1 MIDTS
6 MSTASDLLAARY
18 AEQPFLMAP
27 MASVTDAA
35 YRIMCRRRGAA
46 TAYSE
51 MVSVAGLAYASEK
64 TWELVLPAKEEP
76 QICVQLFGTH
86 PDQFTAAVE
95 SVAERV
101 GDKLTSIDINMACP
115 ARKVVAK
122 GEGCALMQTPEL
134 AVEIARA
141 AVEHSSVPV
150 TCKMRTG
157 YLPGERTA
165 PDFAAALEQAGVAGV
180 AVHGRTAKQ
189 LYTGSA
195 DWSIIDEVAER
206 VNIPVVGSG
215 DVFTAQD
222 AVRMLQTTAASAVF
236 IARGTYGN
244 PWIFSDAQQLLTG
257 ANLPQHGTK
266 ERLDALREHLT
277 LVSQL
282 APHMAR
288 SRTFTTWYLKGMP
301 HAAFW
306 RGRAVRCTTFED
318 FMQLVD
324 AIEAD
329 VTACEQLAASG
340 EPVPAQPFA

>member
-1 MIDTS
+1 MNKGS
-6 MSTASDLLAARY
+6 ELLAARY

-35 YRIMCRRRGAA
+35 YRIMCRRRGAQ

-86 PDQFTAAVE
+86 PDQFASAVE

-115 ARKVVAK
+115 ARKVVSK
-122 GEGCALMQTPEL
+122 GEGCALMRTPEL
-134 AVEIARA
+134 AVEIARE
-141 AVEHSSVPV
+141 AVSHSPVPV

-157 YLPGERTA
+157 YLPGERLA
-165 PDFAAALEQAGVAGV
+165 PDFAAALEQVGVAGV

-195 DWSIIDEVAER
+195 DWSIIDEVAAR
-206 VNIPVVGSG
+206 VSIPVVGSG
-215 DVFTAQD
+215 DVFSAAD
-222 AVRMLQTTAASAVF
+222 AARMLQTTAASAVF

-244 PWIFSDAQQLLTG
+244 PWIFSDAQCLMAGGELSVRDTR
-257 ANLPQHGTK
+257 

-277 LVSQL
+277 LVSRL

-329 VTACEQLAASG
+329 VTACERLAAEG
-340 EPVPAQPFA
+340 APVPAQPAV

>member
-1 MIDTS
+1 MNKGS
-6 MSTASDLLAARY
+6 ELLAARY

-35 YRIMCRRRGAA
+35 YRIMCRRRGAL

-86 PDQFTAAVE
+86 PEQFASAVE

-115 ARKVVAK
+115 ARKVVSK
-122 GEGCALMQTPEL
+122 GEGCALMRTPEL
-134 AVEIARA
+134 AVEIARE
-141 AVEHSSVPV
+141 AVNHSPVPV

-157 YLPGERTA
+157 YLPGERLA
-165 PDFAAALEQAGVAGV
+165 PDFAAALEQVGVAGV
-180 AVHGRTAKQ
+180 SVHGRTAKQ

-195 DWSIIDEVAER
+195 DWSIIDEVADR
-206 VNIPVVGSG
+206 VSIPVVGSG
-215 DVFTAQD
+215 DVFSAAD

-244 PWIFSDAQQLLTG
+244 PWIFSDAQRLMADG
-257 ANLPQHGTK
+257 ELPVHDTR

-329 VTACEQLAASG
+329 VTACERLAAEG
-340 EPVPAQPFA
+340 APVPAQPAI

>member
-1 MIDTS
+1 MNKGS
-6 MSTASDLLAARY
+6 ELLAARY

-35 YRIMCRRRGAA
+35 YRIMCRRRGAQ

-86 PDQFTAAVE
+86 PDQFASAVE

-115 ARKVVAK
+115 ARKVVSK
-122 GEGCALMQTPEL
+122 GEGCALMRTPEL
-134 AVEIARA
+134 AVEIARE
-141 AVEHSSVPV
+141 AVSHSPVPV

-157 YLPGERTA
+157 YLPGERLA
-165 PDFAAALEQAGVAGV
+165 PDFAAALEQVGVAGV

-195 DWSIIDEVAER
+195 DWSIIDEVAAR
-206 VNIPVVGSG
+206 VSIPVVGSG
-215 DVFTAQD
+215 DVFSAAD
-222 AVRMLQTTAASAVF
+222 AARMLQTTAASAVF

-244 PWIFSDAQQLLTG
+244 PWIFSDAQRLMAGGELSVHDTR
-257 ANLPQHGTK
+257 

-277 LVSQL
+277 LVSRL

-329 VTACEQLAASG
+329 VTACERLAAEG
-340 EPVPAQPFA
+340 APVPAQPAV

>member
-1 MIDTS
+1 MNKGS
-6 MSTASDLLAARY
+6 ELLAARY

-35 YRIMCRRRGAA
+35 YRIMCRRRGAQ

-86 PDQFTAAVE
+86 PDQFASAVE

-115 ARKVVAK
+115 ARKVVSK
-122 GEGCALMQTPEL
+122 GEGCALMRTPEL
-134 AVEIARA
+134 AVEIARE
-141 AVEHSSVPV
+141 AVSHSPVPV

-157 YLPGERTA
+157 YLPGERLA
-165 PDFAAALEQAGVAGV
+165 PDFAAALEQVGVAGV

-195 DWSIIDEVAER
+195 DWSIIDEVAAR
-206 VNIPVVGSG
+206 VSIPVVGSG
-215 DVFTAQD
+215 DVFSAAD
-222 AVRMLQTTAASAVF
+222 AARMLQTTAASAVF

-244 PWIFSDAQQLLTG
+244 PWIFSDAQCLMAGGELSVHDTR
-257 ANLPQHGTK
+257 

-306 RGRAVRCTTFED
+306 RGRAVRCSTFED

-329 VTACEQLAASG
+329 VTACERLAAEG
-340 EPVPAQPFA
+340 APVPAQPAV

>member
-1 MIDTS
+1 MNKGS
-6 MSTASDLLAARY
+6 ELLAARY

-35 YRIMCRRRGAA
+35 YRIMCRRRGAQ

-86 PDQFTAAVE
+86 PDQFASAVE

-115 ARKVVAK
+115 ARKVVSK
-122 GEGCALMQTPEL
+122 GEGCALMRTPEL
-134 AVEIARA
+134 AVEIARE
-141 AVEHSSVPV
+141 AVSHSPVPV
-150 TCKMRTG
+150 TCKMRAG
-157 YLPGERTA
+157 YLPGERLA
-165 PDFAAALEQAGVAGV
+165 PDFAAALEQVGVAGV

-195 DWSIIDEVAER
+195 DWSIIDEVAAR
-206 VNIPVVGSG
+206 VSIPVVGSG
-215 DVFTAQD
+215 DVFSAAD
-222 AVRMLQTTAASAVF
+222 AARMLQTTAASAVF

-244 PWIFSDAQQLLTG
+244 PWIFSDAQCLMAG
-257 ANLPQHGTK
+257 GELPAHDTR

-277 LVSQL
+277 LVSRL

-329 VTACEQLAASG
+329 VTACERLAAEG
-340 EPVPAQPFA
+340 APVPAQPAV